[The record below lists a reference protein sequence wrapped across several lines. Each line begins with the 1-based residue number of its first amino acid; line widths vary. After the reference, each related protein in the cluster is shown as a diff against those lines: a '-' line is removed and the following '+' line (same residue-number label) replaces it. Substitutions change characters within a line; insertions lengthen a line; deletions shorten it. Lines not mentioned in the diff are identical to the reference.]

1 MTLNFN
7 LNDGVL
13 TVSVDGRLDTE
24 ASVRFD
30 AEIAEISRNNPHESM
45 VLDAEKLQYVASSG
59 LRTILKLV
67 KTEKN
72 FSMENVPESVYNVFE
87 MTGFS
92 RIMTIRKALRKIDL
106 EKCERIGFG
115 GNGAVYRVSEDEIV
129 KVNYNPA
136 TYAALDMELAKAK
149 EAFLLGIPTA
159 ISFDLVDCGEGRRGV
174 VYETIKSRTLGETIQ
189 SSPERMEELTEKYI
203 EQLNILHAVHTD
215 NPVFSNA
222 KDSYRKQVEDA
233 SKFLTEEEGKM
244 LEQILE
250 VLPEGDR
257 LVHCDAHPKNIMI
270 QGEEML
276 WIDMEGM
283 SVGHPIYDL
292 ISISAVLN
300 GMGTDEVT
308 MSICGMDI
316 QTVLRFKECFI
327 RKYFKT
333 DDPEAVQKYSSM
345 IDVLRLIR
353 AVFAIGFTSK
363 NTAEFRPAI
372 IAKAREVFFPNMR
385 NIVGCVQY
393 LVNTL

>member
-1 MTLNFN
+1 MNFN

-13 TVSVDGRLDTE
+13 TVSFDGRLDTE
-24 ASVRFD
+24 AAVKFE
-30 AEIAEISRNNPHESM
+30 AELAEVCSGNPHTSM
-45 VLDAEKLQYVASSG
+45 IFDAEKLDYIASSG
-59 LRTILKLV
+59 LRIILKLA

-72 FSMENVPESVYNVFE
+72 FSVENVSPAVFSVFE

-92 RIMTIRKALRKIDL
+92 RIINIRKALRKIDL

-136 TYAALDMELAKAK
+136 TYADLDMELAKAK

-189 SSPERMEELTEKYI
+189 SSPELMDELTEKYVG
-203 EQLNILHAVHTD
+203 QLNILHAVHTD
-215 NPVFSNA
+215 NPVFGSA
-222 KDSYRKQVEDA
+222 KDNYRKQVENA

-270 QGEEML
+270 QNGDML

-292 ISISAVLN
+292 ISIAVVLN
-300 GMGTDEVT
+300 GMRTDEMT
-308 MSICGMDI
+308 IGICGMDN
-316 QTVLRFKECFI
+316 QTVRKLKDCFI

-333 DDPEAVQKYSSM
+333 EDPEMIQKYGSM
-345 IDVLRLIR
+345 LDSLRLIR

-363 NTAEFRPAI
+363 NTEEFRPAI
-372 IAKAREVFFPNMR
+372 IEMARQVFFPN
-385 NIVGCVQY
+385 IQKIAGGVQF
-393 LVNTL
+393 LVNIL